1 MTNSREDSPL
11 IARLSPQA
19 GSGRQRGKLA
29 FEMRENRRRSG
40 VLRRVLSKTKPVN
53 GTGSGK
59 GATSS
64 GRREHSDLYNL
75 LNPKSRHWT
84 ALIFQRFIMTII
96 IFDSLCYVLST
107 EPALQD
113 FHYMFYFEEGVTSS
127 IFLAEYIARLAV
139 CTEKRSYARHGPI
152 RGRWRF
158 MISGPSLLDALAT
171 FPFFIELLLHRR
183 ILPTMTYLRVFRL
196 LRITRTS
203 SYSKAMDAVGRV
215 FFFNR
220 EILQVAGLLGIYLVI
235 ITSILMYYLRPRG
248 NDVDGLDDPSDFESI
263 ASTMV
268 LSILMLTG
276 QGGPS
281 GQLPWYDAHWLLLSG
296 NVRNTCLDAHM
307 GVRR

>member
-1 MTNSREDSPL
+1 
-11 IARLSPQA
+11 
-19 GSGRQRGKLA
+19 
-29 FEMRENRRRSG
+29 
-40 VLRRVLSKTKPVN
+40 
-53 GTGSGK
+53 
-59 GATSS
+59 
-64 GRREHSDLYNL
+64 
-75 LNPKSRHWT
+75 
-84 ALIFQRFIMTII
+84 
-96 IFDSLCYVLST
+96 
-107 EPALQD
+107 
-113 FHYMFYFEEGVTSS
+113 
-127 IFLAEYIARLAV
+127 
-139 CTEKRSYARHGPI
+139 
-152 RGRWRF
+152 
-158 MISGPSLLDALAT
+158 
-171 FPFFIELLLHRR
+171 
-183 ILPTMTYLRVFRL
+183 
-196 LRITRTS
+196 
-203 SYSKAMDAVGRV
+203 MDAVGRV